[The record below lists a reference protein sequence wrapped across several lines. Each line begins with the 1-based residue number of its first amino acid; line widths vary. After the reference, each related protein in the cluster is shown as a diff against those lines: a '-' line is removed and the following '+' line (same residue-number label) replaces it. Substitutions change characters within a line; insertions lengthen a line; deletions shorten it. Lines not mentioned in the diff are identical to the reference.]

1 MTRRLGVIESI
12 LCFSNWTGP
21 WIVEAQT
28 MHSLLDFFFNVA
40 AVGPSGRPRLD
51 C

>member
-12 LCFSNWTGP
+12 LCFTNWTGP

-28 MHSLLDFFFNVA
+28 MHSLLDFFNVA
-40 AVGPSGRPRLD
+40 AGGPSGCPCLD